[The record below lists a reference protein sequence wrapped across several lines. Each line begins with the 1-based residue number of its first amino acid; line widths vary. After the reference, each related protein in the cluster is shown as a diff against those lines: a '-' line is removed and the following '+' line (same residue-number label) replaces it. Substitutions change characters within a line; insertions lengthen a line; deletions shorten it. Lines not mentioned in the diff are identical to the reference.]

1 MRHRTML
8 AIFTAAISLP
18 AAAFAQAPSINA
30 PPTGPGTTGETAAPA
45 APAPALRPGIEASAQ
60 VGTGFTDTYGF
71 GLGARAGYTFP
82 LNIKNA
88 PVPMGLYGGGVFTYY
103 WGNNVTT
110 DTEDQSSH
118 AWFVGAEGAL
128 KVFPT
133 EHIEIRPYVFLGP
146 AFIKQVTNAPFT
158 AESKT
163 RFGVEPG
170 VLGAYHF
177 GNAFLSAE
185 ARFYVT
191 PDPTAFTLMGGAGWG
206 FE

>member
-1 MRHRTML
+1 MRHRTIL
-8 AIFTAAISLP
+8 ATFIAAICLP

-30 PPTGPGTTGETAAPA
+30 PPAGPGTPEAPGAAPG
-45 APAPALRPGIEASAQ
+45 APGLRRGVEVSAQ
-60 VGTGFTDTYGF
+60 VGAGFTDVYGF
-71 GLGARAGYTFP
+71 GVGARAGYTFP
-82 LNIKNA
+82 LELKG

-103 WGNNVTT
+103 FGNNVTT
-110 DTEDQSSH
+110 STEDQSSH
-118 AWFVGAEGAL
+118 AMFVGGEGAL

-133 EHIEIRPYVFLGP
+133 EHWEVRPYVFLGP
-146 AFIKQVTNAPFT
+146 AFIKEVHDDPFSS
-158 AESKT
+158 ESKT
-163 RFGVEPG
+163 RFGVQPG

-191 PDPTAFTLMGGAGWG
+191 PEPNAFTLMGGAGWG